1 MLVWLPSKSNI
12 ILSFYYFWLTG
23 CLGYPGASTVA
34 SQPLDRKTAPMAGK
48 SPQPS
53 HEPPFQAEGTLRAD
67 AARSER
73 ERGAQG
79 WGKPWPRTTQVPRHP
94 TRTTRKRER
103 YARKYLSSEK
113 ACHPHDSTDGSVNID
128 LIRIAG
134 PSAKC
139 LDEVIW

>member
-1 MLVWLPSKSNI
+1 MPW
-12 ILSFYYFWLTG
+12 
-23 CLGYPGASTVA
+23 
-34 SQPLDRKTAPMAGK
+34 
-48 SPQPS
+48 
-53 HEPPFQAEGTLRAD
+53 
-67 AARSER
+67 ER

-94 TRTTRKRER
+94 TRTTRKREK

-113 ACHPHDSTDGSVNID
+113 ACCSHDSTDGSVNID

>member
-1 MLVWLPSKSNI
+1 MEG
-12 ILSFYYFWLTG
+12 G

-113 ACHPHDSTDGSVNID
+113 ACYPHDSTDGSVNID